1 MSSRFSDALRMLEHR
16 RSQRHKA
23 DRLIFVRCQNQ
34 RARALCTDYNEDGF
48 GAVVEDDLPLG
59 EIVSIEFTNSG
70 RHRAPL
76 QARTIYRKSSRYG
89 FEFVAPNGD
98 LRRTIAEFF
107 KESLEGQF
115 GYEEMPKPAPRR
127 P

>member
-1 MSSRFSDALRMLEHR
+1 MLEHR

-34 RARALCTDYNEDGF
+34 RARALCTDYNDDGF
-48 GAVVEDDLPLG
+48 GAVVENDLPIG
-59 EIVSIEFTNSG
+59 EIVSIEFARAG

-76 QARTIYRKSSRYG
+76 QARTIYRNASRYG

-107 KESLEGQF
+107 KESLEGDYGF
-115 GYEEMPKPAPRR
+115 EESPKQAPRQ

>member
-1 MSSRFSDALRMLEHR
+1 MSDRVSDALRMLEHR
-16 RSQRHKA
+16 RSQRYRS

-34 RARALCTDYNEDGF
+34 RARALCTDYNDDGF
-48 GAVVEDDLPLG
+48 GAVVENDLPIG
-59 EIVSIEFTNSG
+59 EIVSIECARTG

-76 QARTIYRKSSRYG
+76 QARTVYRKSSKYG

-107 KESLEGQF
+107 KESLEGD
-115 GYEEMPKPAPRR
+115 
-127 P
+127 